1 MLSAGDA
8 GMKVYI
14 NGGQYDLGG
23 SPTVGHVR
31 QQYCPGAD
39 VVIVNSVPVSDI
51 STAVCEGD
59 HVCFF
64 KKGNLPE
71 QRELETLILA
81 RQPEAITSRL
91 KAACVGIAGAGGLGS
106 VVAENLA
113 RSGVGKLV
121 IADFDVVEPSN
132 LNRQRYTL
140 AQLGLP
146 KVQALADNISGF
158 NPFITVVPVHERITF
173 ENSGTLFKGCG
184 VVAECLDSAA
194 EKASIVSGIM
204 KHMPQA
210 KIVAASGLAGI
221 GDGADIAVRKIF
233 SRLYLVGDSVSDADD
248 GAGLFAS
255 RVGIA
260 ASMQSHVIIRLL
272 AGEKL

>member
-1 MLSAGDA
+1 
-8 GMKVYI
+8 MKVFI
-14 NGGQYDLGG
+14 NGEQYEYGG
-23 SPTVGHVR
+23 SPAVGAVL

-39 VVIVNSVPVSDI
+39 VVIVNCVPVSDM
-51 STAVCEGD
+51 AAGVCEGD
-59 HVCFF
+59 RVFFF
-64 KKGNLPE
+64 KKGKISE
-71 QRELETLILA
+71 QHELEALIFA

-121 IADFDVVEPSN
+121 VADFDVVEPSN
-132 LNRQRYTL
+132 LNRQRYGL
-140 AQLGLP
+140 SQLGLP
-146 KVQALADNISGF
+146 KVQALADNIRGF

-173 ENSGTLFKGCG
+173 ENSGTLFKGCC
-184 VVAECLDSAA
+184 VVAECLDSAS
-194 EKASIVSGIM
+194 EKAAIVSGIL
-204 KHMPQA
+204 KHMPQT

-221 GDGADIAVRKIF
+221 GDGAAITARKIL
-233 SRLYLVGDSVSDADD
+233 SRVYLVGDTISDVAD

-260 ASMQSHVIIRLL
+260 ASMQSHIIIRLL
-272 AGEKL
+272 AGEDI

>member
-1 MLSAGDA
+1 MVSEDDA
-8 GMKVYI
+8 GVKVSI
-14 NGGQYDLGG
+14 NGNQYELADGT
-23 SPTVGHVR
+23 TVGHVLR
-31 QQYCPGAD
+31 QHCPGAD
-39 VVIVNSVPVSDI
+39 VMIVNSRPLDNMSI
-51 STAVCEGD
+51 ALCEGD

-64 KKGNLPE
+64 KKGDYPE
-71 QRELETLILA
+71 QHELEALMLS
-81 RQPEAITSRL
+81 RQPEAITRLL

-146 KVQALADNISGF
+146 KVQALAENIQSF
-158 NPFITVVPVHERITF
+158 NPFVSVVAMQERITF
-173 ENSGTLFKGCG
+173 DNAGDLFRGCAI
-184 VVAECLDSAA
+184 VAECLDSAV
-194 EKASIVSGIM
+194 EKASIVSGIL

-221 GDGADIAVRKIF
+221 GDGGAVTARKIF
-233 SRLYLVGDSVSDADD
+233 NRLYLVGDSVSDPAD
-248 GAGLFAS
+248 GTGLFAS

-260 ASMQSHVIIRLL
+260 ASQQSHIIIRLL
-272 AGEKL
+272 AGENI